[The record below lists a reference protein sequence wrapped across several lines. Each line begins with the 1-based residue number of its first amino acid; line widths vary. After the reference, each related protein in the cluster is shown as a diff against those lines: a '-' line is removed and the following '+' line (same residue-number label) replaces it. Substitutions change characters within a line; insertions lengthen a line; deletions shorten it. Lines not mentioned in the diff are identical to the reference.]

1 MLGYTMR
8 YSELIQ
14 EVSRQTG
21 EAESRTLDLMEAFF
35 RELRHALSRDK
46 TIEIKNFGRFICEK
60 KNGRVTAEFIPDT
73 RLSRNLTII

>member
-1 MLGYTMR
+1 MR

-35 RELRHALSRDK
+35 RELRHALAKGKAVSVS
-46 TIEIKNFGRFICEK
+46 NFGTFDSLQE
-60 KNGRVTAEFIPDT
+60 NNRVKAVFKPDT
-73 RLSRNLTII
+73 KLVENLTRI